1 LGAHQTGVARYSGK
15 SGGIAVRVFI
25 ETLRTILQ
33 TAAGHIHLLPATE
46 GAQEELTNVDDTE
59 RDDTRFSAEHI
70 NVDTFLENPMPNW
83 TYREIKPINR
93 TENHIF
99 RYFLDG
105 SFRHYFIATGLEQ
118 DRATPVFLAQTA
130 LSILERDN
138 IGKLKRVMY
147 EQKWLMMLAK
157 SRLSDTAWNA
167 ILDEAKKAK
176 IPLELHD
183 LAEQDP
189 MTGKLDENRDL
200 RERGRGKTRYLMS
213 KAEFHIVEKFKNQFP
228 NDWLI
233 KDGLLSLGSYGAGMS
248 IPGVIA
254 VLKSFTTT
262 QKFTTRDGAKR
273 EKQNVS
279 TLLNHLLP
287 HHRTPVFEGY
297 GGKTGF
303 WFLRLRKSTQLQFP
317 LYGVIK
323 IEIPNITEQPITTEL
338 IDQLSGALLAE
349 QFVTPYG
356 SDERWHTHLYPIY
369 QAEQSAKQL
378 FYSTEIIQG
387 CINNALRRIQYEQ

>member
-167 ILDEAKKAK
+167 ILD
-176 IPLELHD
+176 
-183 LAEQDP
+183 
-189 MTGKLDENRDL
+189 G
-200 RERGRGKTRYLMS
+200 ERGRGKTRYLMS